1 MGGMPAP
8 PGMVGMPAPPG
19 MGGLPTPPPPRGAA
33 IMPPSINQNPVASP
47 PPIMVQA
54 APREDNLSDDEKD
67 DLLGELGA

>member
-1 MGGMPAP
+1 M
-8 PGMVGMPAPPG
+8 
-19 MGGLPTPPPPRGAA
+19 GAA
-33 IMPPSINQNPVASP
+33 IMAPINQNPVASP

>member
-1 MGGMPAP
+1 
-8 PGMVGMPAPPG
+8 MPAPPG
-19 MGGLPTPPPPRGAA
+19 MGGMPPPPGMGGMPTPPPPMGAA
-33 IMPPSINQNPVASP
+33 IMAPINQNPVASP

>member
-1 MGGMPAP
+1 M
-8 PGMVGMPAPPG
+8 
-19 MGGLPTPPPPRGAA
+19 GAA

-47 PPIMVQA
+47 PPIIVQA